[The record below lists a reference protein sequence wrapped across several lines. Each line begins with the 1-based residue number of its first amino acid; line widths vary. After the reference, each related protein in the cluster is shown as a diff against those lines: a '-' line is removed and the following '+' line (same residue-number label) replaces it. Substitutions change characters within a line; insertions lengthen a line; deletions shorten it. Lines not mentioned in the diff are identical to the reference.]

1 MKPGGRGP
9 SSSDV
14 PLVSVVLSV
23 FNGAPFLEETI
34 GSVLRQTLG
43 NLELIITDD
52 GSSDGSAAI
61 IQDWAAKDS
70 RVRPF
75 FRAHSGIGATDNAG
89 VREARGEWIARID
102 QDDVALPERLE
113 VQLAYARET
122 GAEVCGSLAESFG
135 TETKLYW
142 FPETD
147 EGIRRALLVYIA
159 ILQPTVLVKAR
170 ILKDNPYH
178 ERTHAADYDLW
189 TRLAPACRM
198 ANVQRVLLKY
208 RRHDRQTTGTEKA
221 RFLADMRRIRFRYFY
236 SLFPGT
242 PLSGLLP
249 LSRIADRAPMPSL
262 AELDRAGRWL
272 RDLFCGQEPGLKK
285 FMAERWRETWA
296 RSTHL
301 GPAGEAVYR
310 KYLEELT
317 AGR

>member
-1 MKPGGRGP
+1 MPA
-9 SSSDV
+9 SNDS

-34 GSVLRQTLG
+34 GSVLLQTYG

-52 GSSDGSAAI
+52 GSRDESASI
-61 IQDWAAKDS
+61 IRDS
-70 RVRPF
+70 AERDTRVRPF

-102 QDDVALPERLE
+102 QDDIALPERLE

-122 GAEVCGSLAESFG
+122 GTDVCGSLAESFG
-135 TETKLYW
+135 TEEKLYW
-142 FPETD
+142 FPESD

-159 ILQPTVLVKAR
+159 ILQPTVLAKAR
-170 ILKDNPYH
+170 ILKDNPYD
-178 ERTHAADYDLW
+178 ERTYAADYDLW

-208 RRHDRQTTGTEKA
+208 RRHDRQTTGKEKA
-221 RFLADMRRIRFRYFY
+221 RFLSDLRKIRFRYFY
-236 SLFPGT
+236 KLYPGA
-242 PLSGLLP
+242 PLSDLLP
-249 LSRIADRAPMPSL
+249 LSRVADRMPMPNRSD
-262 AELDRAGRWL
+262 LDRGGRWL
-272 RDLFCGQEPGLKK
+272 SDLFGDQEPGLRK
-285 FMAERWRETWA
+285 FMAERWRETWERA
-296 RSTHL
+296 ADR
-301 GPAGEAVYR
+301 GPEAEAVYR